1 MAQLIADAA
10 PVDATLTTPVETTGG
25 DLAAATA
32 AGAQVVVPA
41 DASGQVALTG
51 GLTNGQSVRVA
62 LDLPEEVDAGAAVI
76 ARDGTV
82 VYPSEDSTDVAVQTT
97 DEGVRVHTILRDPS
111 APTEY
116 TYALEGVLPEL
127 NADGSVSLTIA
138 AEDEGEGA
146 ILVVGA
152 IAAPWAV
159 DANGNV
165 VPTRYRVDGA
175 TLVQEVDHLAGNY
188 TYPIVADPSVSL
200 GRYIYVRYSKAEV
213 QRIAPYAW
221 TSRFQALF
229 CLAIP
234 NIVAAGACAIA
245 LDQWTTSIAN
255 TVVSAARSNRCV
267 EVRYTL
273 IGAAPVGWN
282 SYAC

>member
-1 MAQLIADAA
+1 M
-10 PVDATLTTPVETTGG
+10 TGG

-159 DANGNV
+159 DANGNA

-229 CLAIP
+229 CLAVP

-255 TVVSAARSNRCV
+255 TVVSAARNNRCV